1 MSLRPLRI
9 GVFSATYF
17 LVLATSLAAQNLE
30 YTRTHY
36 TKYERSIRMR
46 DGIRLFTAIYVPKDL
61 SQSYPI
67 LLTRTPYSVVPYGSD
82 RYRDTVGPSFLF
94 EKEGYIFVYQD
105 VRGRWM
111 SEGQYEHMRPYKVV
125 KSGPQDFDET
135 TDTWDTIDWLVKNI
149 PNNNGR
155 VGMWGISYP
164 GFYAAAGLIDA
175 HPALKAAS
183 PQAPVADWFSSDD
196 WHHNGAFLLAH
207 AFGWFS
213 RAGWEF
219 TKPTTELPSPPMDRL
234 PTDGYEFYLRLGPL
248 GNANERYLHNR
259 ISFWNAMMQHDSK
272 DAFWQTRNLLPHLKH
287 IKAAVMTVGGWYDAE
302 NLYGALQV
310 FQSIQAST
318 PDSFNVLVMGPWVH
332 GGWASTDGSSLGDV
346 RFDSKTAEF
355 YRENIELPF
364 FNYFLKD
371 RGQQSL
377 PKAYTFE
384 TGTNTWRRHDAWPP
398 KSLVAKSLYLHSGNK
413 LSFEPPAETSDSSF
427 DEYTSDPQKPVPLMT
442 GIASG
447 MARPYMTEDQ
457 RSAGRR
463 PDVLV
468 YSSAALDVDLTLAG
482 PIGPSLFVSTTG
494 TDCDWIVKL
503 IDVYPDLYPSP
514 DSPSQSDE
522 KLGGYWQL
530 VRGDVLRGKFRN
542 SLDKPEPFVP
552 GQPTKIEFIEQDIF
566 HTFRPG
572 HRLMIQIQ
580 STWFPLLDIN
590 PGKFMNIY
598 QARETDF
605 QKTTQRIYH
614 SASRPSQVKIGV
626 LSKSL

>member
-9 GVFSATYF
+9 GVFTATYL
-17 LVLATSLAAQNLE
+17 LVLAASLAAQNLE
-30 YTRTHY
+30 YSRAHY
-36 TKYERSIRMR
+36 TKYERYIRMR

-67 LLTRTPYSVVPYGSD
+67 LLTRTPYSVAPYGSD
-82 RYRDTVGPSFLF
+82 GYRDTVGPSFLF

-111 SEGQYEHMRPYKVV
+111 SEGQYEHMRPYKVA

-219 TKPTTELPSPPMDRL
+219 SKPTTELPSPPMDRL

-272 DAFWQTRNLLPHLKH
+272 DAFWQARNLLPHLKH
-287 IKAAVMTVGGWYDAE
+287 IKPAVMTVGGWYDAE

-310 FQSIQAST
+310 FQSIQVST

-332 GGWASTDGSSLGDV
+332 GGWAITDGSSLGDV

-384 TGTNTWRRHDAWPP
+384 TGTNTWRRQDAWPP
-398 KSLVAKSLYLHSGNK
+398 KSLVAKSLYLHPGNK

-468 YSSAALDVDLTLAG
+468 YSSTALDVDLTLAG
-482 PIGPSLFVSTTG
+482 PIWPSMFVSTTG
-494 TDCDWIVKL
+494 ADCDWIVKL
-503 IDVYPDLYPSP
+503 IDVYPDLYPTP

-542 SLDKPEPFVP
+542 GLDKPEPFVA
-552 GQPTKIEFIEQDIF
+552 GQPTKIEFVEQDIF

-598 QARETDF
+598 QAREADF

-626 LSKSL
+626 LPKSL